1 MEQIIGRKKEIELL
15 TEYYHSGKAEFV
27 AVYGRRRIGK
37 TYLVRNLFRDKFA
50 FDMSGS
56 IEAPA
61 EAQLSNFGFALREYG
76 ESKQS
81 IPTNWTE
88 AFEAL
93 KQLLKAKCKEND
105 SLFLSMNYHAWIRRN
120 LVFNRLLST
129 FGTDGQLTKVKSCLS
144 FVAVPRRG

>member
-61 EAQLSNFGFALREYG
+61 EAQLSNFGFAL
-76 ESKQS
+76 
-81 IPTNWTE
+81 
-88 AFEAL
+88 
-93 KQLLKAKCKEND
+93 
-105 SLFLSMNYHAWIRRN
+105 FLSMNYRAWIRRN
-120 LVFNRLLST
+120 LVSNRLLST

>member
-1 MEQIIGRKKEIELL
+1 MAIESLFLSDNYLIFAPSLKLDLKGMEQIIGRKKEIELL

-61 EAQLSNFGFALREYG
+61 EAHS
-76 ESKQS
+76 S
-81 IPTNWTE
+81 
-88 AFEAL
+88 
-93 KQLLKAKCKEND
+93 
-105 SLFLSMNYHAWIRRN
+105 
-120 LVFNRLLST
+120 
-129 FGTDGQLTKVKSCLS
+129 
-144 FVAVPRRG
+144 